1 MALSPGAKV
10 KRWRGATRHP
20 GSSPS
25 WGLHTRDGEAP
36 TVLPNEETGHFPA
49 LAASGAGTTPPAP
62 AGTLSPGAMLC
73 RAVIVPISH
82 RKKLKPKAARLP
94 PRRLG
99 LQLWGLNRF
108 LHSPPSW
115 VSLKR
120 CAEGLA

>member
-49 LAASGAGTTPPAP
+49 LAASGAGTTPPRPCRNSQPRCDALQGCHRPHFTQEETETQGRTATPEEAGPP
-62 AGTLSPGAMLC
+62 ALGSEPFPPQPTVLGFTETLC
-73 RAVIVPISH
+73 
-82 RKKLKPKAARLP
+82 
-94 PRRLG
+94 
-99 LQLWGLNRF
+99 
-108 LHSPPSW
+108 
-115 VSLKR
+115 
-120 CAEGLA
+120 